1 MSTSPKC
8 FLLVTVIRFNI
19 SMNGMTTQMAG
30 NIRKCEAE
38 GCVTNGAR
46 CGGVWGGVFRWLE
59 CNRVKRQ
66 LLTSVAFSTAG
77 IAPSMRRGKPQRS
90 GGRGAAVG
98 QNNVALH
105 IAITERSTM
114 DRSPSHLL
122 RVVNLTASRAL
133 PNIPLQSPCH
143 SIRIFVMITMW

>member
-1 MSTSPKC
+1 M
-8 FLLVTVIRFNI
+8 
-19 SMNGMTTQMAG
+19 
-30 NIRKCEAE
+30 E
-38 GCVTNGAR
+38 G
-46 CGGVWGGVFRWLE
+46 GGVFLRLQ

-66 LLTSVAFSTAG
+66 LRTSVALSAAG
-77 IAPSMRRGKPQRS
+77 IAPSMRRGNPQRS

-105 IAITERSTM
+105 IATTERRTM

-122 RVVNLTASRAL
+122 RVVNFTASRAP

-143 SIRIFVMITMW
+143 SVRILAVITT

>member
-1 MSTSPKC
+1 
-8 FLLVTVIRFNI
+8 
-19 SMNGMTTQMAG
+19 MTG
-30 NIRKCEAE
+30 NILNCDVER
-38 GCVTNGAR
+38 CVTNGVK
-46 CGGVWGGVFRWLE
+46 CGVFLWLQ

-66 LLTSVAFSTAG
+66 LKTSVAFSTAG
-77 IAPSMRRGKPQRS
+77 IAPSMRRGEPQRS

-105 IAITERSTM
+105 IATTERGTM

-133 PNIPLQSPCH
+133 PNIPLHSPCH
-143 SIRIFVMITMW
+143 SVRIFVTITM